1 MDLVD
6 GEGRDGEGLEGA
18 GVAAMH
24 PLHLV
29 LVHVLQ
35 VQHQAPRR
43 ARPSKFTLSNRG
55 LYITSKIIF
64 PPLRNH
70 IFCYCLIIHYNDI
83 FFEFFPLT
91 FGHYRVP
98 YHVYM
103 FSPFFSSQNV
113 ILYIFVLSLFP
124 PLTNPIVGHKI

>member
-91 FGHYRVP
+91 FGHIICFPHSSLRKMLSCIFLFY
-98 YHVYM
+98 
-103 FSPFFSSQNV
+103 PFFPLSR
-113 ILYIFVLSLFP
+113 ILL
-124 PLTNPIVGHKI
+124 

>member
-43 ARPSKFTLSNRG
+43 ARPSKFTLSSRG

-64 PPLRNH
+64 PPP
-70 IFCYCLIIHYNDI
+70 FSESY
-83 FFEFFPLT
+83 
-91 FGHYRVP
+91 
-98 YHVYM
+98 
-103 FSPFFSSQNV
+103 FSPWADKKAENTDK
-113 ILYIFVLSLFP
+113 ILEVLF
-124 PLTNPIVGHKI
+124 I

>member
-43 ARPSKFTLSNRG
+43 ARPSKFTLSSRG
-55 LYITSKIIF
+55 LYITSKSYSPPCEIIF
-64 PPLRNH
+64 
-70 IFCYCLIIHYNDI
+70 
-83 FFEFFPLT
+83 
-91 FGHYRVP
+91 
-98 YHVYM
+98 
-103 FSPFFSSQNV
+103 
-113 ILYIFVLSLFP
+113 FV
-124 PLTNPIVGHKI
+124 TV